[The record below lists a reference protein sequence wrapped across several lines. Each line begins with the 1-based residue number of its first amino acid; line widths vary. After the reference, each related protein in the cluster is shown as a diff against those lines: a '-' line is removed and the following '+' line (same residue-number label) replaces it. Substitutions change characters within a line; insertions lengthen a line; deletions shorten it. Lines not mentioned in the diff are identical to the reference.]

1 MILRQLSNRSRSRPY
16 RNSIGFT
23 LVETLVALSVVAI
36 ALSAGLQATGA
47 LTRLSERQADQLL
60 AQLCAENE
68 MAKVRLSRQMP
79 GVGTSSALCPQA
91 GRNFPVAIDVLPT
104 PNPNFRR
111 VDVRVQ
117 APDATTSLSL
127 GGAPVGITLL
137 QLSTVV
143 GRF

>member
-1 MILRQLSNRSRSRPY
+1 MTSHHPTGMLQPVR
-16 RNSIGFT
+16 GFT

-36 ALSAGLQATGA
+36 ALTAGLQATGA
-47 LTRLSERQADQLL
+47 LTKLSERQGDQLL

-79 GVGTSSALCPQA
+79 GVGTSVVACPQA
-91 GRNFPVAIDVLPT
+91 GQTFSVVVEVLPT

-117 APDATTSLSL
+117 APGLQGIASPSGDRA
-127 GGAPVGITLL
+127 AITLL

>member
-1 MILRQLSNRSRSRPY
+1 MMRHRHQRPM
-16 RNSIGFT
+16 RHSVNGFT

-36 ALSAGLQATGA
+36 ALTAGLQATGA
-47 LTRLSERQADQLL
+47 LTKLSERQGDQLL

-79 GVGTSSALCPQA
+79 GVGTSVVACPQA
-91 GRNFPVAIDVLPT
+91 GRTLFVAVEVLPT

-117 APDATTSLSL
+117 ANDAQGVAGLS
-127 GGAPVGITLL
+127 GEPGTITLL